1 MTFPLNP
8 VLMELLVLALISQND
23 SYGYEISQRL
33 RQVSS
38 LKDSTLYPVLRRLA
52 DNHYVDIYDQQFQG
66 RNRKYYRITKAGKQQ
81 KEFLEREW
89 QAHILAVSGILQ
101 ECCREGAQ
109 EHE

>member
-38 LKDSTLYPVLRRLA
+38 RSSSRESSRRSSSSA
-52 DNHYVDIYDQQFQG
+52 ARARRISG
-66 RNRKYYRITKAGKQQ
+66 RVFKLVIPFG
-81 KEFLEREW
+81 
-89 QAHILAVSGILQ
+89 
-101 ECCREGAQ
+101 
-109 EHE
+109 